1 MIVEM
6 IIIRRRRRPPHFSQ
20 QSQEA
25 LRGWCK
31 VLFEGEQKRLL
42 RFALLCFRSSV
53 LFFFFFCRRRAL
65 LPAAA
70 AIINAAA
77 ESGQPTTTAEQ
88 PLPPPARP
96 PRRPRCRARAERESA
111 ACRRRRRRCRDRR
124 YSPLVAMRGYASVG
138 LRREISYLRPLL
150 NHRHSGVNFSTDKTI
165 AVTTEA
171 PKYDRI
177 FKKETGKL

>member
-6 IIIRRRRRPPHFSQ
+6 IIIIRRRRRPPHFSQ

-53 LFFFFFCRRRAL
+53 LLFFFFCRRRAL
-65 LPAAA
+65 LPA

-88 PLPPPARP
+88 PLPPARP
-96 PRRPRCRARAERESA
+96 GGLGAGRELRGRAPPA
-111 ACRRRRRRCRDRR
+111 AAAAAVGTDVTLLWSQCVDMLQ
-124 YSPLVAMRGYASVG
+124 LV
-138 LRREISYLRPLL
+138 
-150 NHRHSGVNFSTDKTI
+150 
-165 AVTTEA
+165 
-171 PKYDRI
+171 
-177 FKKETGKL
+177 